1 MDWGPPRRVLEGWF
15 GAIVWKQG
23 AQQGEWRFC
32 FQWDIKRK
40 GWELP
45 KGGREQWDDSPFATA
60 VRELEEEALV
70 TLTQQR
76 TDWYWV
82 DKHGCFV
89 TPTAAS
95 SNYFLTHGGYLVTPL
110 MEEQGDLVHEDLD
123 RSRWMT
129 RNEFANVTKRKDH
142 LKVLTTIERSW
153 QEELAVSRRD
163 VPHGRGTEA
172 VLSLA
177 VVSAVTCCVCL
188 HLVDLTQAV
197 QCTAFVPGNGT
208 ACPHL
213 LHANC
218 ITTNTLVCPCTGLTK
233 QCPCKPPEPPLAR
246 VTSLTAVSNPSSSS
260 SSSGP
265 TPPMPAA

>member
-1 MDWGPPRRVLEGWF
+1 MAAQPNNRCTRARSVTSISYNISVGDGRVFRTQLG
-15 GAIVWKQG
+15 GSPVPSSPAN
-23 AQQGEWRFC
+23 ASATRAGEC
-32 FQWDIKRK
+32 LGK
-40 GWELP
+40 GRGTP
-45 KGGREQWDDSPFATA
+45 K
-60 VRELEEEALV
+60 
-70 TLTQQR
+70 
-76 TDWYWV
+76 
-82 DKHGCFV
+82 
-89 TPTAAS
+89 S
-95 SNYFLTHGGYLVTPL
+95 SNKLAPRG
-110 MEEQGDLVHEDLD
+110 QA
-123 RSRWMT
+123 SC
-129 RNEFANVTKRKDH
+129 H

-265 TPPMPAA
+265 TPPVPAA